1 MPVPTTPPGVP
12 KARWIRFDPVATP
25 PSRKTKVW
33 QVTANQG
40 NMVLGVVLWS
50 TGWRR
55 YVFAPYQ
62 NTSYEQDC
70 LRDIASF
77 VEDETRKH
85 KNARVPADDPHTDAG
100 SLRDEHTRKGS

>member
-1 MPVPTTPPGVP
+1 MPVPTTPPGVS
-12 KARWIRFDPVATP
+12 KARWIRFDPVVTP

-55 YVFAPYQ
+55 YVFAPYG

-70 LRDIASF
+70 LRDIAAF
-77 VEDETRKH
+77 IEEQTRAHKAARAAKPRPAPTDEETTK
-85 KNARVPADDPHTDAG
+85 
-100 SLRDEHTRKGS
+100 